1 MAGRLAGAR
10 TLPRRC
16 GATKPSGPSATA
28 AVVRSNR
35 QGGPERVIDLIER
48 RAPDEFGRLADVA
61 SRDELQ
67 GIVGG
72 YAATAGFARVAAP

>member
-1 MAGRLAGAR
+1 M
-10 TLPRRC
+10 
-16 GATKPSGPSATA
+16 
-28 AVVRSNR
+28 
-35 QGGPERVIDLIER
+35 IDLIER
-48 RAPDEFGRLADVA
+48 RTPNEFGRLADVA